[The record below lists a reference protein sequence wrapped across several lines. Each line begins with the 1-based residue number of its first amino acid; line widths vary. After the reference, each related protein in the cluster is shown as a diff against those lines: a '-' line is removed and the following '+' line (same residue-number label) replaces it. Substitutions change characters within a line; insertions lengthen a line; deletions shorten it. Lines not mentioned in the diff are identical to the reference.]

1 MNPLEKLKNKLKV
14 KPNVEEQVKQV
25 EIVLPTKAEPVE
37 LRKVKIVDERKKEGS
52 FNMAELT
59 EQLKEHKLS
68 KVSSRIEPLKPTTIK
83 PKSKLPMKRP
93 LLKLVYEEKDEDED
107 EREDAG
113 LEPHVRTDVV
123 RKEEDMEADE
133 GEGEGEQQK
142 TTGRRTKKPK
152 KGVAVLSPEQWID
165 IQKIKTVTRLP
176 QQMPSVNIKVS
187 SYYMNNR
194 EIFVNFINSL
204 FTPYRDEIM
213 NDESDIS
220 CDTIGQ
226 ASKNI
231 SLLTHQKLVRDYL
244 NLYTPYRGLLLY
256 HGLGSGKTATSIAI
270 GEGMKTAKQV
280 IVMTPASLRR
290 NYIEEI
296 KKFGDAIYRKNQ
308 HWEWVSLKKNPGTSK
323 TMSSVLNLTEEYI
336 EKKGGAWFLN
346 VKKESNIA
354 ELTAN
359 ESKSLDDQ
367 LDEMIQ
373 TKYKFINYN
382 GLRRDKVREMT
393 DNFEKNIFD
402 NSVVIID
409 EAHNFVSRIVNKI
422 TKEKDIP
429 VNSKGEK
436 EKVPFSLALILY
448 ELLLNAQ
455 NTNVVLLTGTPII
468 NYPNEL
474 GILFNILRGYIK
486 TWEIPL
492 DQKSSGSVS
501 KEKLEEIFK
510 REKIL
515 DYMEYSSSSKKITIT
530 RNPFGFDN
538 QVDRN
543 GKYTGVS
550 NESKKSTTDKTTGKK
565 IYQEKHAISDTD
577 FERRIIGILRDNK
590 MEVLTTAIVVHK
602 YKALPDKLDDFL
614 NRFIETGT
622 GNVKNIDMFKRRI
635 LGLTSYFRAAQESL
649 LPKYEKMT
657 DYHVEKIPMSNYQF
671 GVYEEARKQERKNEK
686 SSKTKKGGVDENGI
700 FKEPSSTYRIFSRL
714 YCNFV
719 MPKPPGRPLPRED
732 KVKGEGEDEEEGKE
746 TAMEAL
752 YTVALKETTKK
763 GKNDLEDVLE
773 VEGDQIIDGL
783 ADTTYEER
791 IKKAIEYLKEH
802 EEEYLSPKGL
812 ETYSPK
818 FLNILENIQD
828 KDHIGLH
835 LVYSQFR
842 TLEGIGLFK
851 MVLEANGFAQF
862 KIKKDFNGTWQLDI
876 PEDDLGKPMF
886 ALYTGTESP
895 EEKEVVRTIYNSQWS
910 NLEITS
916 PAIYKTI
923 KKIANN
929 NNVGEI
935 IKVFMI
941 TASGAEGINL
951 RNTRY
956 VHIMEPYWNPARLE
970 QVIGRAR
977 RICSHKDLPE
987 ALQTVEV
994 FMYLMTFSQE
1004 QIKSDASIELKNK
1017 DLSKKMYVVNP
1028 EKPKDMKQIPFTSD
1042 EALYE
1047 ISTIKAEISEQ
1058 LLTAIKESSIDC
1070 AIYAKRGN
1078 KEQLNCI
1085 QFGNPSSTAF
1095 SYKPSI
1101 GSEEPDKATSI
1112 NKKLIEWRGN
1122 EVSIKG
1128 KKYIYREIN
1137 SRLGNLY
1144 DYDSYMRA
1152 LENPAVEPVL
1162 LGTLETNERGQQV
1175 VKKI

>member
-25 EIVLPTKAEPVE
+25 EIILPTKAEPVK
-37 LRKVKIVDERKKEGS
+37 LKQVKIVDERKKDDS
-52 FNMAELT
+52 FDMAKLT
-59 EQLKEHKLS
+59 EQLKEHHLS
-68 KVSSRIEPLKPTTIK
+68 KVSTRVVSEEPIKPIKKPTK
-83 PKSKLPMKRP
+83 KLMGRP
-93 LLKLVYEEKDEDED
+93 TLKLISDKEPEEKEHEPKEKEPEPEQKEPEGEKDE
-107 EREDAG
+107 
-113 LEPHVRTDVV
+113 P
-123 RKEEDMEADE
+123 
-133 GEGEGEQQK
+133 K
-142 TTGRRTKKPK
+142 TITGRRTKKPK
-152 KGVAVLSPEQWID
+152 KGVAVLAPEEWID
-165 IQKIKTVTRLP
+165 IQNVKTITRIP
-176 QQMPSVNIKVS
+176 EKTPHVNIKVS

-194 EIFVNFINSL
+194 EIFVNFVNSL
-204 FTPYRDEIM
+204 FEPYRDEII
-213 NDESDIS
+213 NDESEIS

-226 ASKNI
+226 SSKNM
-231 SLLTHQKLVRDYL
+231 SLLTHQRLVRDYL

-256 HGLGSGKTATSIAI
+256 HGLGSGKTSSSISIA
-270 GEGMKTAKQV
+270 EGMKSVKQV

-308 HWEWVSLKKNPGTSK
+308 YWEWVSLKKNPGSLK
-323 TMSSVLNLTEEYI
+323 TLSAVLNLTEDYI
-336 EKKGGAWFLN
+336 EKKGGAWFIN
-346 VKKESNIA
+346 VKKESNAGELSA
-354 ELTAN
+354 E

-382 GLRRDKVREMT
+382 GLRRDKLREMT
-393 DNFEKNIFD
+393 ENFEKNIFD

-409 EAHNFVSRIVNKI
+409 EAHNFISRIVNKI
-422 TKEKDIP
+422 SKEKDIP
-429 VNSKGEK
+429 VNKKGEK
-436 EKVPFSLALILY
+436 ERVPYSLALILY

-468 NYPNEL
+468 NYPNEI

-492 DQKSSGSVS
+492 DQKTGASVS
-501 KEKLEEIFK
+501 KEKLEEIFR

-515 DYMEYSSSSKKITIT
+515 DYMEYSSTSKKIQIT

-538 QVDRN
+538 RFDKEN
-543 GKYTGVS
+543 TYKGVS
-550 NESKKSTTDKTTGKK
+550 NEPKETIGQKVFQDR
-565 IYQEKHAISDTD
+565 HAISDEV
-577 FERRIIGILRDNK
+577 FERRILGILKDNK
-590 MEVLTTAIVVHK
+590 IEPLTTAIVVHK

-614 NRFIETGT
+614 NRFIESGT
-622 GNVKNIDMFKRRI
+622 GNIKNVEMFKRRI

-649 LPKYEKMT
+649 LPKYEKMV
-657 DYHVEKIPMSNYQF
+657 DFHVEKIPMSDYQF

-686 SSKTKKGGVDENGI
+686 SSKTKKGSVDENGI

-714 YCNFV
+714 FCNFV

-732 KVKGEGEDEEEGKE
+732 KVKAEDEDDEKAAE
-746 TAMEAL
+746 TAMESL
-752 YTVALKETTKK
+752 YTVALKETNKK
-763 GKNDLEDVLE
+763 GNNDLEERDKDDL
-773 VEGDQIIDGL
+773 EGDQIIEGL
-783 ADTTYEER
+783 ADATYEER

-802 EEEYLSPKGL
+802 EQEYLSPKGL

-828 KDHIGLH
+828 KEHVGLH

-842 TLEGIGLFK
+842 TLEGIGIFK

-862 KIKKDFNGTWQLDI
+862 KIKRDLSGTWQMDI
-876 PEDDLGKPMF
+876 PEDDYGKPMF

-895 EEKEVVRTIYNSQWS
+895 EEKEVIRTIYNSQWT
-910 NLEITS
+910 NLETTS

-923 KKIANN
+923 KKMANN

-956 VHIMEPYWNPARLE
+956 VHIMEPYWNPTRIE
-970 QVIGRAR
+970 QVVGRAR

-994 FMYLMTFSQE
+994 FLYLMTFSQA

-1017 DLSKKMYVVNP
+1017 DLSKKMYPVNP

-1047 ISTIKAEISEQ
+1047 ISSIKAEISEQ
-1058 LLTAIKESSIDC
+1058 LLVAIKESSIDC
-1070 AIYAKRGN
+1070 AVYSKRGN
-1078 KEQLNCI
+1078 KEKLNCI
-1085 QFGNPSSTAF
+1085 QFGNPRSTTF

-1101 GSEEPDKATSI
+1101 SSEETDKVSSI
-1112 NKKLIEWRGN
+1112 NKKQIEWRGK
-1122 EVSIKG
+1122 EVKIKD
-1128 KKYIYREIN
+1128 KKYIYREMTAK
-1137 SRLGNLY
+1137 LGNLY
-1144 DYDSYMRA
+1144 DYESYMQA
-1152 LENPAVEPVL
+1152 LENPNIEPVL
-1162 LGTLETNERGQQV
+1162 IGTLEINNRGEQI